1 MSALNKI
8 SIAVLV
14 LAFLALGGRALLIK
28 IEPGSVG
35 IVNRE
40 WTTGFADE
48 DFAPGYHLDIGPL
61 HTWTVF
67 DTTVQTLH
75 MKQRLASDE
84 EGTTPL
90 MVRSVDGASVTM
102 DLSIK
107 YRIADG
113 AAWQVM
119 RDAGAGQTIRSGYQK
134 LAEDRSIRVLQK
146 SLGSIT
152 TEQYYNPETRADV
165 QRVMLEDLRMAL
177 EELHLDLVAILIRDI
192 RFQEAFEE
200 GIKNK
205 ALAQEGR
212 LLNQAETLAADYRGR
227 TARIERETEV
237 KVLVINEERGKQ
249 LATMTAENDR
259 KVAAIRADFE
269 KQVTELRSDADLYAA
284 RRAAEGTFLLKEAEA
299 KGQALKR
306 SALSSTGG
314 TVLVALEMA
323 SNLNLGSMLIST
335 QQMNPL
341 DINAILKNLGVKQ

>member
-1 MSALNKI
+1 MSAINKI

-14 LAFLALGGRALLIK
+14 LAFLSLGGRGLLIK

-75 MKQRLASDE
+75 MRQRPGPGE
-84 EGTTPL
+84 EMPL

-107 YRIADG
+107 YRISEG

-119 RDAGAGQTIRSGYQK
+119 KIAGAGQAYNSGYK
-134 LAEDRSIRVLQK
+134 VLARDRSIRVLQK

-152 TEQYYNPETRADV
+152 TEQFYDPAGRAEA
-165 QRVMLEDLRMAL
+165 QRIMERDLTVSLA
-177 EELHLDLVAILIRDI
+177 ELHLDLVAILIRDI

-227 TARIERETEV
+227 TAKIERETLV
-237 KVLVINEERGKQ
+237 KVLVIDEERSKQ

-259 KVAAIRADFE
+259 MVAVIRADFE
-269 KQVTELRSDADLYAA
+269 KRVTELRSDADLYAA

-306 SALSSTGG
+306 SALSSAGG
-314 TVLVALEMA
+314 TVLVALEIA
-323 SNLNLGSMLIST
+323 TNLNLGSMLIST

-341 DINAILKNLGVKQ
+341 DINGILESLGVDR